1 MERPVHAIIPP
12 YLLRRLAE
20 SAEPGVAEPA
30 NRTLLT
36 DQSIRA
42 ERGVLAFRPATRPA
56 VMSVDADA
64 PTAPN
69 REISSASN
77 TETLPGTAVRR
88 EGDAATGDVAAD
100 EAYDGF
106 GATWELFHDSYGRDS
121 IDGAGMQLQGTV
133 HYGDGYDNA
142 FWDGE
147 RMVFGDGDG
156 QIFGRFTASLEVIG
170 HELAHGVTERTAG
183 LIYSGQSGALNEH
196 VSDVFGILVKQR
208 HLGQAATESDWLIGA
223 DLLLPGVEGVA
234 IRSMIAPGTAYDD
247 PRLGK
252 DPQPDHM
259 DRYVQTTDDHG
270 GVHLNS
276 GIPNRAFAVA
286 ASAVGGQA
294 WAGLGQVWYDVLT
307 GGALDA
313 RADFAA
319 FAALTVDAA
328 KARFGDGSP
337 EHVAVRDGWSTVGVT
352 GASAEPPA
360 GEAEP
365 PASGGEEPVPGN
377 AELLLRR
384 TGGVTGAVRERRA
397 TLEQLPARDARR
409 WGSLLSSDTL
419 LTLADRDPV
428 ADGFCYRVACEAL
441 SLDVTVAE
449 TALSKAQR
457 GLFQRTLLAE

>member
-1 MERPVHAIIPP
+1 MAHPPYAIIPP

-20 SAEPGVAEPA
+20 SAEPDVAEPA

-42 ERGVLAFRPATRPA
+42 ERGVMAQPPTRPA
-56 VMSVDADA
+56 VMSIDADA
-64 PTAPN
+64 PAAPN
-69 REISSASN
+69 REISSANN
-77 TETLPGTAVRR
+77 TETLPGTVVRR
-88 EGDAATGDVAAD
+88 EGDQATGDAATD
-100 EAYDGF
+100 EAYVGF
-106 GATWELFHDSYGRDS
+106 GATWELFHDTYGRDS
-121 IDGAGMQLQGTV
+121 IDGAGMQLPGTV
-133 HYGDGYDNA
+133 HYGEGYDNA
-142 FWDGE
+142 FWDGQ

-170 HELAHGVTERTAG
+170 HELTHGVTERTAG

-223 DLLLPGVEGVA
+223 DLLLPGVDGVA

-259 DRYVQTTDDHG
+259 DRFVKTTDDNG
-270 GVHLNS
+270 GVHINS

-286 ASAVGGQA
+286 ATAIGGQA
-294 WAGLGQVWYDVLT
+294 WVGAGQVWYDVLT
-307 GGALDA
+307 GGTLDA

-319 FAALTVDAA
+319 FAGLTTEAA
-328 KARFGDGSP
+328 KTRFGDGSA
-337 EHVAVRDGWSTVGVT
+337 EHVAIRDAWATVGVT
-352 GASAEPPA
+352 GATAESPSGTP
-360 GEAEP
+360 AEP
-365 PASGGEEPVPGN
+365 PASDPSEPVPSD

-384 TGGVTGAVRERRA
+384 SGGVTGAVRERRT
-397 TLEQLPARDARR
+397 TLEELPAKDAKR
-409 WGSLLSSDTL
+409 WNTLLTSDSLLS
-419 LTLADRDPV
+419 LADRNPV

-441 SLDVTVAE
+441 ELDVTVAE
-449 TALSKAQR
+449 NALSKSQR